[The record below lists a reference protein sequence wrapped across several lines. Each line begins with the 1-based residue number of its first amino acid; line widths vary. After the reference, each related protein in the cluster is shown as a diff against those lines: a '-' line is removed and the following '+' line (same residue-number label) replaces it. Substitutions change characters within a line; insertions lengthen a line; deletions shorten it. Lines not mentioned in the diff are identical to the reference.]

1 LNNVALKKLLKDKR
15 GSPLIEEGL
24 LVGLAILAIALLV
37 ILVLNVI
44 DWAHVSIDSIVKSIE
59 DLLPF

>member
-1 LNNVALKKLLKDKR
+1 MNNVALKKLLKDKR